1 MKLDVLAISAHPDDV
16 EVAAGGTLLHH
27 ITLGHKVGLL
37 DLTKGELSSRGNVSQ
52 RTEEAFI
59 SAQVMGASIREQLDL
74 PDGYLTADEASVL
87 KVVNK
92 IRKYRPDYI
101 LANAFDD
108 RHPDHRRGADL
119 VVQAV
124 FLANLPKVETTEQE
138 VNQLPWRVKAVY
150 HYVQD
155 RTCKPDFVVDI
166 TPYIEKKFLAIR
178 AFKSQFY
185 QPESVDPE
193 TPISMPSFFDA
204 LRGRNAMLGR
214 QVGVQ
219 YAEAFTTS
227 RPLGIQAF
235 TDLY

>member
-37 DLTKGELSSRGNVSQ
+37 DLTKGELNSRGNVSQ

>member
-27 ITLGHKVGLL
+27 IGLGHKVGLL
-37 DLTKGELSSRGNVSQ
+37 DLTKGELSSRGNVTQ
-52 RTEEAFI
+52 RTEEAFQ
-59 SAQVMGASIREQLDL
+59 SAQIIGASIREQLDL
-74 PDGYLTADEASVL
+74 PDGYFTADEASVL

-124 FLANLPKVETTEQE
+124 FLANLSKVETMEQE
-138 VNQLPWRVKAVY
+138 VNQLPWRVKAVF

-166 TPYIEKKFLAIR
+166 TPHIEKKFLAIR

-185 QPESVDPE
+185 LPESADPE

>member
-27 ITLGHKVGLL
+27 IELGHKVGLL
-37 DLTKGELSSRGNVSQ
+37 DLTKGELSSRGNVTQ
-52 RTEEAFI
+52 RTEEAFQ
-59 SAQVMGASIREQLDL
+59 SAQIIGASIREQLDL
-74 PDGYLTADEASVL
+74 PDGYFTADEASVL

-124 FLANLPKVETTEQE
+124 FLANLSKVETMEQE
-138 VNQLPWRVKAVY
+138 VNQLPWRVKAVF

-166 TPYIEKKFLAIR
+166 TPHIEKKFLAIR

-185 QPESVDPE
+185 LPESADPE

-227 RPLGIQAF
+227 RPLGVQAF

>member
-27 ITLGHKVGLL
+27 ITLGQKVGLL

>member
-27 ITLGHKVGLL
+27 IELGHKVGLL
-37 DLTKGELSSRGNVSQ
+37 DLTKGELSSRGNVVQ
-52 RTEEAFI
+52 RTEEAFQ
-59 SAQVMGASIREQLDL
+59 SAQIIGASIREQLDL
-74 PDGYLTADEASVL
+74 PDGYFTADEASIL

-124 FLANLPKVETTEQE
+124 FLANLSKVETMEQE
-138 VNQLPWRVKAVY
+138 VSQLPWRVKAVF

-166 TPYIEKKFLAIR
+166 TPHIEKKFLAIR

-185 QPESVDPE
+185 LPESADPE

>member
-52 RTEEAFI
+52 RTEEAFN
-59 SAQVMGASIREQLDL
+59 SAQIMGASIREQLDL
-74 PDGYLTADEASVL
+74 PDGYLTADETSVL

-138 VNQLPWRVKAVY
+138 VNQLPWRVKAVF

-166 TPYIEKKFLAIR
+166 TPYLEKKFLAIR

-227 RPLGIQAF
+227 RPLGIQTF